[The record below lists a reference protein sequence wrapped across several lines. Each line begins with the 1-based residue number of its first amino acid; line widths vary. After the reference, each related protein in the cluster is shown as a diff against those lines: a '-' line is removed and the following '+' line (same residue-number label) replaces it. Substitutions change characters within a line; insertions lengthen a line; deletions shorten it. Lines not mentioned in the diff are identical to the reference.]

1 MCKEKMNWYCP
12 TSDDTIVFFW
22 VLSLW
27 NYIAHLHRVYVSL
40 VGGGTNAM
48 NIGWPLRFNSSGWW
62 YMTCLLLFFCF
73 PFSEVTFLYE
83 NYHSNHPNKYDL
95 NGSLN
100 MFLIVLWPNYKSA
113 LIFFHFCKLQTS
125 TYVVSRLGKISPNYN
140 KIKKSCGQMFS

>member
-1 MCKEKMNWYCP
+1 
-12 TSDDTIVFFW
+12 
-22 VLSLW
+22 
-27 NYIAHLHRVYVSL
+27 
-40 VGGGTNAM
+40 M

-100 MFLIVLWPNYKSA
+100 MFLIVL
-113 LIFFHFCKLQTS
+113 
-125 TYVVSRLGKISPNYN
+125 
-140 KIKKSCGQMFS
+140 